1 MYFLIFRVVT
11 TATVTLLITADV
23 LQIDNKGHY
32 STKTMIY
39 PLQSSDPK
47 GSVTDCCVGVLW

>member
-23 LQIDNKGHY
+23 LQIDNRGHY

-47 GSVTDCCVGVLW
+47 GSVTDCCVGVL